1 MRLLRRF
8 LARFVSLFGRRRA
21 ETEFD
26 AELDAHLLLMQ
37 EDFQRQGLSPEQA
50 AREARLKLGGIE
62 QAKELHREAR
72 TLLWLE
78 TLWQDMRFACRMLR
92 KDQLFTAIAVTILA
106 LGIGAN
112 TAIFSLIDALLLRS
126 LPVRDPQAL
135 MLLAWSAHTT
145 PKYHTRNGY
154 GDCQGHSTSGCT
166 FSHPFF
172 NDLIARPGV
181 FANVTAFGGNTEMNL
196 SGNGSATTAQ
206 GLFVSGSYFETIG
219 VRPVAGRTIEP
230 SDDAPAAPAVAMIS
244 YGYWQREFAGSLSA
258 VGATVGLNGEPT
270 TIVGVAERRFAGLTP
285 GIAPDAWLPLSM
297 RPRLVPGWRSEDDD
311 GGSFWLAI
319 IGRLK
324 PGVPRA
330 KAEAAVNLV
339 FRNEMLHGAKP
350 LSTEADEPA
359 ATLAPA
365 ETALV
370 GVRADLSKPLFILMS
385 AVGIIL
391 LIASANV
398 AGLLLARSKARQK
411 EMAVRLALGASR
423 MRIVRQLLTE
433 SVLLSFTGAAL
444 GTVFAIWGARAIITF
459 VGTRT
464 SQPLELVASIDLRV
478 LLFTAAIAL
487 GTGFVFGLA
496 PARRGTRVDLTPAL
510 KGGTSGPADRPRSDW
525 FNAGNLL
532 VAGQVALTMIVLVGA
547 GLMVRTLQNLRSV
560 DPGFDAANIL
570 NFRINPTL
578 VGYKGPQLDRLY
590 RDLQQG
596 LREIPGVV
604 SVSYSSVPLLVG
616 WQSSTSY
623 RLPGASEK
631 STIESDRIR
640 VSSDFFA
647 TTKMPLLEG
656 RDFSSADFL
665 AAAASG
671 TPVSNSAAPSP
682 KAAQPIIINETFV
695 RRYLGKVNP
704 LGQRLEL
711 SHIVPND
718 AGFVIIGVVGDA
730 RYTDLRGAIQPTTYV
745 PATGGGV
752 VFELRTATRPAAY
765 VAAVRETVNKAN
777 SNLPITDLM
786 TESES
791 IDHLLFQERM
801 IARLSSFFGVLALV
815 LACIG
820 LYGLLSYEV
829 SRRTREIGIRMALGA
844 GRRNVLTIIV
854 GHGVALAMAG
864 LTLGIV
870 ASLGLTRFLG
880 SILYGVGPNDP
891 LTIIAVGIVLLLV
904 ALTACWIPARRATR
918 VDPMIAM
925 RHE

>member
-1 MRLLRRF
+1 MRKLRRF
-8 LARFVSLFGRRRA
+8 FAQFANLFTRRRA
-21 ETEFD
+21 ERELD
-26 AELDAHLLLMQ
+26 AELSAHLALLQ
-37 EDFQRQGLSPEQA
+37 EEFERRGLSPEQA
-50 AREARLKLGGIE
+50 QREARLKLGGIE

-72 TLLWLE
+72 TLHWLE
-78 TLWQDMRFACRMLR
+78 TLWQDTRFACRMLR
-92 KDQLFTAIAVTILA
+92 KNHVFTAIAVTILA

-126 LPVRDPQAL
+126 LPVRDPQEL
-135 MLLAWSAHTT
+135 MLLTRRSHTAL
-145 PKYHTRNGY
+145 KYHSQSGY
-154 GDCQGHSTSGCT
+154 GDCRNRPTSGCT

-172 NDLIARPGV
+172 NDLSARPDI
-181 FANVTAFGGNTEMNL
+181 FADVTAFGGNMEMNVN
-196 SGNGSATTAQ
+196 GNGSATTAQ
-206 GLFVSGSYFETIG
+206 GLFVSGSYFETLG

-230 SDDAPAAPAVAMIS
+230 SDDAPAAPPVAMIS
-244 YGYWQREFAGSLSA
+244 YGYWQREFGGSLSA
-258 VGATVGLNGEPT
+258 VGATVGLNGVPT
-270 TIVGVAERRFAGLTP
+270 IIVGVAERRFAGLTP

-297 RPRLVPGWRSEDDD
+297 RPRLVPDWRSEDDD
-311 GGSFWLAI
+311 AGSFWLAI
-319 IGRLK
+319 IGRLRPAVS
-324 PGVPRA
+324 PGQ
-330 KAEAAVNLV
+330 AEAAVSLL
-339 FRNEMLHGAKP
+339 FRDEMLHGAKP
-350 LSTEADEPA
+350 LSTEADEPVA
-359 ATLAPA
+359 ALAPA
-365 ETALV
+365 QTALV
-370 GVRADLSKPLFILMS
+370 GVRADLSKPLFILMA
-385 AVGIIL
+385 AVGIVL

-433 SVLLSFTGAAL
+433 SVLLSVTGAAL
-444 GTVFAIWGARAIITF
+444 GAVFAIWGARAIVAF
-459 VGTRT
+459 VGTR
-464 SQPLELVASIDLRV
+464 SSEPLQLAASIDLRV
-478 LLFTAAIAL
+478 LLFTAAIAI
-487 GTGFVFGLA
+487 GSGVIFGLA

-590 RDLQQG
+590 RDLQQE
-596 LREIPGVV
+596 LRGIPGVV

-623 RLPGASEK
+623 RLPGAPEK

-665 AAAASG
+665 AAAPG
-671 TPVSNSAAPSP
+671 TPVSNSAVAPP
-682 KAAQPIIINETFV
+682 KAPQAIIVNEAFV

-704 LGQRLEL
+704 MGQRLEL

-730 RYTDLRGAIQPTTYV
+730 RYTDLRGTIQPTTYV

-765 VAAVRETVNKAN
+765 VAAVRKTVNKAN

-844 GRRNVLTIIV
+844 DRRSVLTIIV
-854 GHGVALAMAG
+854 GHGVALALAG
-864 LTLGIV
+864 LALGIV

-880 SILYGVGPNDP
+880 SVLYDVRPDDP
-891 LTIIAVGIVLLLV
+891 ATIIAVAIVLLLV

-918 VDPMIAM
+918 VDPMIAL